1 MFKQNKL
8 YILILFHLL
17 LLWYPQMVKSL
28 HVHHNEEVC
37 CHHDHGVS
45 FDTAE
50 EPCPGC
56 NFEFVS
62 FIGNSN
68 TRLQVRLPEIKL
80 IDLPVLEAI
89 YTNQLFYFSLRA
101 PPIS

>member
-1 MFKQNKL
+1 MFKQIKL
-8 YILILFHLL
+8 PILILIHLL

-37 CHHDHGVS
+37 CHHDNGVS

-50 EPCPGC
+50 EPCPVC

-89 YTNQLFYFSLRA
+89 YTNQLFYFSHRA